1 MAWEVFYY
9 QTERSE
15 SPIEDFLN
23 SLPSKAKAKCIAYMD
38 LLEEMGF
45 DLPRSVIAKLRGD
58 IWELRPE
65 WAGTEYRFLYFALIG
80 QRFVI
85 LHSLTKKRQ
94 RLKTKDI
101 KLAETRMTE
110 LLRRIE
116 DEGTSPI
123 RKRTNKT

>member
-9 QTERSE
+9 QTERGE

-23 SLPSKAKAKCIAYMD
+23 SLPRKAKAKCIAYMD

-45 DLPRSVIAKLRGD
+45 KLPRSVIAKVRVD

-65 WAGTEYRFLYFALIG
+65 WAGTE
-80 QRFVI
+80 
-85 LHSLTKKRQ
+85 
-94 RLKTKDI
+94 
-101 KLAETRMTE
+101 
-110 LLRRIE
+110 LLRRLE
-116 DEGTSPI
+116 NEGTSPI